1 MAFRNIRMVINI
13 SWLYLCLA
21 IVFEV
26 AGTTSMKLSEGFT
39 KLLPSILLIFFYL
52 NSLVFLTLALKTIEI
67 SVAYAIWSGIG
78 ILIISIIG
86 VYYFNESLS
95 LVKII
100 AICLIIIG
108 VVTLNFTVDHSEA
121 SDHKSQM
128 RE

>member
-1 MAFRNIRMVINI
+1 MT
-13 SWLYLCLA
+13 WLYLCLA

-26 AGTTSMKLSEGFT
+26 AGTTSMKLSEGLT

-95 LVKII
+95 LVKIT
-100 AICLIIIG
+100 AIFLIIIG

-128 RE
+128 SEKLY